1 MKLYKQDL
9 LTLLISLFI
18 FTGCENPDGIGLDVD
33 PENAIEGK
41 LIDTL
46 TVRSATVKED
56 SVRTAS
62 LAKYPMG
69 YLNDPLFGPT
79 DAKVAISLELPS
91 ESVSFGKSPILDS
104 AVLVLKYS
112 DEYTGDV
119 NSRLLVEV
127 GQLTE
132 RLTIS
137 SNYFSNAE
145 HAAKPGTVGSKLTKV
160 NLKDS
165 MSVIQIVKG
174 QPDITVKKAPQLRIP
189 LSASFIQTN
198 FLSADSIHFKTTSA
212 FNDFI
217 KGLQIRVNKD
227 LTTGAGGLATFNLA
241 DSASRVELYYRNQN
255 GTTTDTTLK
264 VFPIN
269 TSASAA
275 TIKHNYAGTPIET
288 QLNAPGTTYDVNYIQ
303 PLGGVKTH
311 LTFPYIQNLKSL
323 GNITINKAE
332 LVVQV
337 EGGTD
342 IFSPA
347 PRLFLYRTDIA
358 EQRQLIPDVLLGIS
372 DASLGGVYRDA
383 KKEYRFTLTAYI
395 QNLLNGKLNQYNTY
409 ITAVD
414 SKATSQEALS
424 PSATTVSRVAI
435 GSGNAT
441 APFKMKLNIIYTKVN

>member
-46 TVRSATVKED
+46 TVRSSTVKED
-56 SVRTAS
+56 SVRTAN
-62 LAKYPMG
+62 LPEYPIG

-79 DAKVAISLELPS
+79 DAKVAVSLDLPS
-91 ESVSFGKSPILDS
+91 ETVNFGNSPILDS

-119 NSRLLVEV
+119 NSRLMVEV
-127 GQLTE
+127 GQLKE
-132 RLTIS
+132 RLTVS

-145 HAAKPGTVGSKLTKV
+145 HAANPGTVGSKLTKV

-165 MSVIQIVKG
+165 VSIIQIVKG
-174 QPDITVKKAPQLRIP
+174 KPDITIKKASQLRIP
-189 LSASFIQTN
+189 LTASFIQSK
-198 FLSADSIHFKTTSA
+198 FFDADTAHFKTNSA

-227 LTTGAGGLATFNLA
+227 LTSGAGGLATFNLA
-241 DSASRVELYYRNQN
+241 DTASRVELYYRNQT
-255 GTTTDTTLK
+255 GTTTDTTFM

-269 TSASAA
+269 TGASAA

-288 QLNAPGTTYDVNYIQ
+288 QLNTPATTYEVNYIQ

-311 LTFPYIQNLKSL
+311 LTFPYLQNLKSL

-337 EGGTD
+337 ESGTD

-358 EQRQLIPDVLLGIS
+358 EQRQLVPDVLLGIS
-372 DASLGGVYRDA
+372 DASLAGLYLTA
-383 KKEYRFTLTAYI
+383 TKQYKFTLTAYI
-395 QNLLNGKLNQYNTY
+395 QNLLNGKLDQYNTY
-409 ITAVD
+409 ISAVD
-414 SKATSQEALS
+414 ALATNEQALS

-435 GSGNAT
+435 GSGSPT